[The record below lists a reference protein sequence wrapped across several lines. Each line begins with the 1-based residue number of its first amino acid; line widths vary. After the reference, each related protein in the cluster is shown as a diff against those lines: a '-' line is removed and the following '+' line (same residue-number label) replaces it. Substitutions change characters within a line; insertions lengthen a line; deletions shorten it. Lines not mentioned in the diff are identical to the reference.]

1 MLTNPHFPELMAH
14 DDASLVRLLGAD
26 VVSRSTLHE
35 WPLSWVQRLSLDDG
49 RVLAYKSQLPPTVEA
64 AFYRE
69 ATSTLLNEFRE
80 LGVLGNCSTMVIDWI
95 DAPSLDSLGLGE
107 TELVEHAETIVSQIG
122 SISGSLPVYYDIGS
136 PLAWRR
142 VVAEALGKLGELVD
156 DGSFPSVTAVHVD
169 AVRAW
174 SESEPVIAAVS
185 SGTRPIHADL
195 QADQVFVLP
204 DGYRVVDWQ
213 RPILAP
219 PGVDLAML
227 LDQQGIDPR
236 PYTSPAMIGIRWFVL
251 LRWAI
256 ECQHDLLP
264 DLDSATFDEWAAS
277 SIGDILAS
285 SS

>member
-14 DDASLVRLLGAD
+14 DDASFARLLGAD
-26 VVSRSTLHE
+26 VVSRSTIHE

-49 RVLAYKSQLPPTVEA
+49 RVLVYKSQLPPTVEA

-69 ATSTLLNEFRE
+69 ATSSLLTGFLE
-80 LGVLGNCSTMVIDWI
+80 LGELGNCSTMIIDWI
-95 DAPSLDSLGLGE
+95 DAPSLDSLGLDE
-107 TELVEHAETIVSQIG
+107 REFVEHGERIVAQIG
-122 SISGSLPVYYDIGS
+122 SISGSLPVYFDIGS
-136 PLAWRR
+136 PLAWRW
-142 VVAEALGKLGELVD
+142 VVAEALGKLRELVD
-156 DGSFPSVTAVHVD
+156 NGAFPSVTSVQVD

-174 SESEPVIAAVS
+174 SESEAVIDAVS

-195 QADQVFVLP
+195 RADQAFVLP

-219 PGVDLAML
+219 ASVDLVML

-236 PYTSPAMIGIRWFVL
+236 RYTSPAMIGIRWFVL
-251 LRWAI
+251 LRWAV

-277 SIGDILAS
+277 AIGDILAGTS
-285 SS
+285 